1 VRLAVVSTPA
11 LALLT
16 GLVLAACDDGGQ
28 ERRSAAPAQP
38 APAVGVV
45 AAAER
50 QVTPAFTFNGRIEAV
65 DKVDLRARITGF
77 LEKRAFEEGQ
87 EVRQGD
93 LLFVIE
99 KQQYEAAVQQVQAAV
114 AQAEATLTDAGLQL
128 ARGEELVRNRNIPQS
143 EVDARHA
150 RRDTAKGQLLAAQ
163 AQLRQAQI
171 SLGYTDIEAPIA
183 GKIGRSLFSEG
194 SFVGPDSGSL
204 ATIVSQDPIYVTFP
218 VSSRELLQARKEAEA
233 RGEELRAVR
242 IKVRLPDGTD
252 YDQTGAVN
260 FVDNQVDPTTD
271 TMTVR
276 ASMPNPQRRL
286 VDGQLVGVTVER
298 AQPQPAVVV
307 PQAALL
313 ADQAG
318 PYVLVVGGDGKV
330 EQRRIEVGQPTGSDI
345 TIPEGLKPGDRVVVD
360 GIQKVRPGQTVQV
373 AQAAGG

>member
-28 ERRSAAPAQP
+28 EQRSAAPAQP

-50 QVTPAFTFNGRIEAV
+50 QVAPAFTFNGRIEAV
-65 DKVDLRARITGF
+65 DKVDLRARIAGF

-87 EVRQGD
+87 EVKQGD
-93 LLFVIE
+93 FLFVIE
-99 KQQYEAAVQQVQAAV
+99 KQQYETAVQQAQAVV

-171 SLGYTDIEAPIA
+171 SLGYTDIGAPIA

>member
-204 ATIVSQDPIYVTFP
+204 ATIVSQDPTYVTFP